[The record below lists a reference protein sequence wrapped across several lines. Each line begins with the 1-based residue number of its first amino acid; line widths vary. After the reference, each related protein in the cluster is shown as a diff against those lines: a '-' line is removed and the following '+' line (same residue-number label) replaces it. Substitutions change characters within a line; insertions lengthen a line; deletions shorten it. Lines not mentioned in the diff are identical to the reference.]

1 MCCALQLVLAH
12 KLVHSRSS
20 PCSHKQIFSV
30 MHTSDAL
37 KSHLIELLNRFIQP
51 FLFLLSHC
59 CLFFVVW
66 RTCITLNVGFPD
78 SLENECKELSDGI
91 YNLDKQMHS
100 TKKKTHCIVLFSFLR
115 YTLRLEKLY
124 LERIRTLYQ
133 YCLLVL
139 FIHFIRTNLN
149 LFQ

>member
-30 MHTSDAL
+30 MHTSGAL

-78 SLENECKELSDGI
+78 SLENECKELSDRI
-91 YNLDKQMHS
+91 YNLDSQMHNIG
-100 TKKKTHCIVLFSFLR
+100 KKTYCTVIFFSFLLD
-115 YTLRLEKLY
+115 TLCLKQLY
-124 LERIRTLYQ
+124 LERIRTLFFITLYQ
-133 YCLLVL
+133 FSLYTL
-139 FIHFIRTNLN
+139 
-149 LFQ
+149 

>member
-100 TKKKTHCIVLFSFLR
+100 TKKKTHCIVIFFLFCDIHCVLKSYIWKELELFISTVYQFSL
-115 YTLRLEKLY
+115 YTL
-124 LERIRTLYQ
+124 
-133 YCLLVL
+133 
-139 FIHFIRTNLN
+139 
-149 LFQ
+149 